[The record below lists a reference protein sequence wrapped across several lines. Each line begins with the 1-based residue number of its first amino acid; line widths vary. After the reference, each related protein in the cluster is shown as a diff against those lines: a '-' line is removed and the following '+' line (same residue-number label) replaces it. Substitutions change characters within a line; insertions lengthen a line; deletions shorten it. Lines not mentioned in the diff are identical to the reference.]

1 MREDIEDL
9 REHAQRC
16 RRLAR
21 AVDHPET
28 RAKLKRMAVEFDA
41 SAARLEAQLESDTP
55 TENARPATQE

>member
-28 RAKLKRMAVEFDA
+28 RAKLKRMAVEFDT
-41 SAARLEAQLESDTP
+41 SAAKLEAQLESNTP
-55 TENARPATQE
+55 TENARPTQQE

>member
-21 AVDHPET
+21 AVDHSET
-28 RAKLKRMAVEFDA
+28 RAKLKRMAMEFDA
-41 SAARLEAQLESDTP
+41 SAARLEAELEADEP
-55 TENARPATQE
+55 TDECSVEQK

>member
-28 RAKLKRMAVEFDA
+28 RAKLKRMAVEFDT